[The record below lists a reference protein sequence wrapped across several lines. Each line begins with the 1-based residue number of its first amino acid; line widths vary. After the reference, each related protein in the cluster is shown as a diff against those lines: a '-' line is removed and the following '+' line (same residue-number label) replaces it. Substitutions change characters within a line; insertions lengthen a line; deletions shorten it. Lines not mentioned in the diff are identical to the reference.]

1 MTNENRI
8 ASMDAVGELPEMGN
22 LLLREGGFPH
32 LPDPAFVPAPKADAW
47 NDAGTK
53 PLKVGVYETNH
64 DQFKHALCKHYQHWN
79 GRFFGLVCRDI
90 PNAIADKNE
99 ESGFQIVQWR
109 EVQP

>member
-32 LPDPAFVPAPKADAW
+32 LPSPCFVPAPKADAW

-53 PLKVGVYETNH
+53 PDHPCLCETRLS
-64 DQFKHALCKHYQHWN
+64 DKQPYKIYQYW
-79 GRFFGLVCRDI
+79 GGKFFGATSQQK
-90 PNAIADKNE
+90 NIALQN
-99 ESGFQIVQWR
+99 QIIDSLLQDVQWR
-109 EVQP
+109 EVRP

>member
-1 MTNENRI
+1 MTNENKL

-32 LPDPAFVPAPKADAW
+32 LPDPVFVPEKKADAW

-53 PLKVGVYETNH
+53 PKVAGVYKTRLPH
-64 DQFKHALCKHYQHWN
+64 DELSVGYQRWT
-79 GRFFGLVCRDI
+79 GVYWAYPSDTKEDAQKTFGVSC
-90 PNAIADKNE
+90 
-99 ESGFQIVQWR
+99 FQNIQWR